1 MEDQGVVL
9 GAALGLKYFGNGIFI
24 QAVGSQAVNRLRGDG
39 HQAPIANDL
48 GGNFRGLGGLCV

>member
-24 QAVGSQAVNRLRGDG
+24 QAVGSQAVDSLRGDG
-39 HQAPIANDL
+39 HQAPIANDR
-48 GGNFRGLGGLCV
+48 GGNFWGVGGVCV